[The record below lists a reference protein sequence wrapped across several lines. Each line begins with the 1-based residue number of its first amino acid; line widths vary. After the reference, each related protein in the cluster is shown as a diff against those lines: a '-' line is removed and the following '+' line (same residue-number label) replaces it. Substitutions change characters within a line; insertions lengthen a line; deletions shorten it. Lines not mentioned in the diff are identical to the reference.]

1 MPISLLVASSDEAF
15 RESVKENLAS
25 LSGARAVAEYTEVSA
40 NLYIRILQDAERHPD
55 AALFIDLAGDTEAAL
70 RSLEKIKQA
79 IPDLYVIATHLHND
93 GDTVLAALRAGAND
107 YLIYPFKRLDFREAM
122 SRLERAPR
130 RDISGGSRLGKI
142 YAFLGVKGGVGT
154 TTLATNFA
162 GVLAQRKQQT
172 VLLDLDWIANDA
184 CMQLG
189 LNPQYTLAEVGENL
203 DRMDQSLFEGFV
215 TRDALG
221 FYVVGPPDALE
232 HSVYFTEAMF
242 RDFSTFLVE
251 KYESIVVDC
260 GRMIVDE
267 TVLAALQTAGT
278 IFVVTTQEF
287 PALRNAQRYIGFLTR
302 MGFTQDQ
309 IKVVVNQYRKK
320 GSSDLATLQQV
331 QQTLNQNVFYG
342 IPPSPAVLQSINKG
356 RPFVANREAA
366 GDLDKVFRAFVTKA
380 TSANSTG
387 VIDPGASIGKIA

>member
-1 MPISLLVASSDEAF
+1 MPINLLIASSEEAF

-25 LSGARAVAEYTEVSA
+25 LTGARVAAEYPEVSA
-40 NLYIRILQDAERHPD
+40 NLYIRILQDAERYPD
-55 AALFIDLAGDTEAAL
+55 AALVVDLSANLEDSL
-70 RSLEKIKQA
+70 KSLEKVKQA
-79 IPDLYVIATHLHND
+79 IPDLYVVASHIHSE
-93 GDTVLAALRAGAND
+93 GETVIAALRAGAND
-107 YLIYPFKRLDFREAM
+107 YLLYPFKRLDFREAM

-130 RDISGGSRLGKI
+130 REIGGGSRLGKI
-142 YAFLGVKGGVGT
+142 HAFLGVKGGVGT

-162 GVLAQRKQQT
+162 AVLAQRKQQT
-172 VLLDLDWIANDA
+172 VLLDLDWIANDV

-215 TRDALG
+215 TRDSLG

-260 GRMIVDE
+260 GRALLDE

-278 IFVVTTQEF
+278 IFVVTTQDF
-287 PALRNAQRYIGFLTR
+287 PALRNAQRYLGFLTR

-309 IKVVVNQYRKK
+309 IRIVVNQYRKK
-320 GSSDLATLQQV
+320 GTTDLATLEQI
-331 QQTLNQNVFYG
+331 QQTLNQNVFFG
-342 IPPSPAVLQSINKG
+342 IPPSAAVLQSINRG
-356 RPFVANREAA
+356 RPFVADRQAA

-380 TSANSTG
+380 IGGRASADN
-387 VIDPGASIGKIA
+387 ALGKIA

>member
-1 MPISLLVASSDEAF
+1 MSITLLVASSDEAF

-25 LSGARAVAEYTEVSA
+25 LTAARVVADYSEVSA

-55 AALFIDLAGDTEAAL
+55 AALMIDISGDLEAAL
-70 RSLEKIKQA
+70 KSLEKIKQA
-79 IPDLYVIATHLHND
+79 IPDLYVIASNIHAE
-93 GDTVLAALRAGAND
+93 GETVIAALRAGAND
-107 YLIYPFKRLDFREAM
+107 YITQPFKRLDFREAM

-162 GVLAQRKQQT
+162 GVLAQRKQPT
-172 VLLDLDWIANDA
+172 VLMDLDWISNDV

-189 LNPQYTLAEVGENL
+189 VSPQYTLAEVGENL

-232 HSVYFTEAMF
+232 HSVYFTEGMF

-260 GRMIVDE
+260 GRTIVDE
-267 TVLAALQTAGT
+267 AVLAALQTAGT

-287 PALRNAQRYIGFLTR
+287 PALRNAQRYLGFLTR

-309 IKVVVNQYRKK
+309 IKIVVNQYRKK
-320 GSSDLATLQQV
+320 ASSDIASLEQM

-342 IPPSPAVLQSINKG
+342 IPQSQAVLQAINRG
-356 RPFVANREAA
+356 RPFVADRQAA

-380 TSANSTG
+380 TG
-387 VIDPGASIGKIA
+387 GRPGAEASLGKTA

>member
-1 MPISLLVASSDEAF
+1 MPINLLVASSDEAF
-15 RESVKENLAS
+15 REGVQENLAS
-25 LSGARAVAEYTEVSA
+25 LSGARVVAEYPEVSA

-55 AALFIDLAGDTEAAL
+55 AALFVDLAANPEEAL
-70 RSLEKIKQA
+70 KSLEKVKQA
-79 IPDLYVIATHLHND
+79 IPDLYVIASHHHAE
-93 GDTVLAALRAGAND
+93 GEAVIAALRAGAND
-107 YLIYPFKRLDFREAM
+107 YLVSPFKRLDFREAM
-122 SRLERAPR
+122 SRLERTPR

-154 TTLATNFA
+154 TTLAANFA
-162 GVLAQRKQQT
+162 AVLAQRKQQT
-172 VLLDLDWIANDA
+172 VLLDLDWIANDV

-189 LNPQYTLAEVGENL
+189 LNPQYSLAEVGENL
-203 DRMDQSLFEGFV
+203 DRMDQSLFESFV

-251 KYESIVVDC
+251 KYESIVLDC
-260 GRMIVDE
+260 GRALLDE

-278 IFVVTTQEF
+278 IFVVTTQDF
-287 PALRNAQRYIGFLTR
+287 PALRNAQRYLGFLTR

-309 IKVVVNQYRKK
+309 IRIVVNQYRKK
-320 GSSDLATLQQV
+320 GSADIATLEQV
-331 QQTLNQNVFYG
+331 QQTLNQSVFYG
-342 IPPSPAVLQSINKG
+342 IPPSSVVLQSINKG
-356 RPFVANREAA
+356 RPFVADRQAA

-380 TSANSTG
+380 TGGRGGAESTL
-387 VIDPGASIGKIA
+387 GKTA

>member
-1 MPISLLVASSDEAF
+1 MSITILVASSDEAF

-25 LSGARAVAEYTEVSA
+25 LTGARVVAEYPEVTA
-40 NLYIRILQDAERHPD
+40 NLYIRVLQDAERHSD
-55 AALFIDLAGDTEAAL
+55 AALVMDLSGDSEAAL
-70 RSLEKIKQA
+70 KSLEKIKQA
-79 IPDLYVIATHLHND
+79 IPDLYVVASNLHSE
-93 GDTVLAALRAGAND
+93 GDAVIAALRAGAND
-107 YLIYPFKRLDFREAM
+107 YLLQPFKRLDFREAM

-130 RDISGGSRLGKI
+130 RDISGGSKLGKI

-154 TTLATNFA
+154 TTLAVNFA
-162 GVLAQRKQQT
+162 SVLAQRKQQA
-172 VLLDLDWIANDA
+172 VLMDLDWIANDV

-189 LNPQYTLAEVGENL
+189 VAPQYTLAEVGENL

-215 TRDALG
+215 TRDPLG

-251 KYESIVVDC
+251 KYESIIVDC
-260 GRMIVDE
+260 GRTIVDE
-267 TVLAALQTAGT
+267 AVLAALQSAAT

-287 PALRNAQRYIGFLTR
+287 PALRNAQRYLGFLAR

-320 GSSDLATLQQV
+320 PSTEIATLEQV
-331 QQTLNQNVFYG
+331 QQTLNQSIFYG
-342 IPPSPAVLQSINKG
+342 IPPSGAVLQSINKG
-356 RPFVANREAA
+356 RPFVADRQSA
-366 GDLDKVFRAFVTKA
+366 GEIGKVFRAFVSKA
-380 TSANSTG
+380 TGGRQETE
-387 VIDPGASIGKIA
+387 VLGKTA

>member
-1 MPISLLVASSDEAF
+1 MSITILVASSDEAF

-25 LSGARAVAEYTEVSA
+25 LTGARVVAEYTEVTA
-40 NLYIRILQDAERHPD
+40 NLYIRVLQDAERHPD
-55 AALFIDLAGDTEAAL
+55 AALVVDLSGDPEAAL
-70 RSLEKIKQA
+70 KSLEKIKQA
-79 IPDLYVIATHLHND
+79 IPDLYVVASNIHSE
-93 GDTVLAALRAGAND
+93 GDAVIAALRAGAND
-107 YLIYPFKRLDFREAM
+107 YLLQPFKRLDFREAM

-130 RDISGGSRLGKI
+130 RDISGGSKLGKI

-154 TTLATNFA
+154 TTLAVNFA
-162 GVLAQRKQQT
+162 SVLAQRKQQA
-172 VLLDLDWIANDA
+172 VLMDLDWIANDV

-189 LNPQYTLAEVGENL
+189 VAPQYTLAEVGENL

-215 TRDALG
+215 TRDPLG

-251 KYESIVVDC
+251 KYESIIVDC
-260 GRMIVDE
+260 GRTIVDE
-267 TVLAALQTAGT
+267 AVLAALQSAAT

-287 PALRNAQRYIGFLTR
+287 PALRNAQRYLGFLAR

-320 GSSDLATLQQV
+320 QSTEIATLEQI
-331 QQTLNQNVFYG
+331 QQTLNQNIFYG
-342 IPPSPAVLQSINKG
+342 IPPSSAVLQSINKG
-356 RPFVANREAA
+356 RPFVADRQSA
-366 GDLDKVFRAFVTKA
+366 GEIDKVFRAFVSKA
-380 TSANSTG
+380 TGGRQETEAL
-387 VIDPGASIGKIA
+387 GKTA

>member
-1 MPISLLVASSDEAF
+1 MSISLLVASSDEAF

-25 LSGARAVAEYTEVSA
+25 LTGARVVAEYSEVSA
-40 NLYIRILQDAERHPD
+40 NLYIRLLQDAERHPD
-55 AALFIDLAGDTEAAL
+55 AALVLDLAGDQESAL
-70 RSLEKIKQA
+70 KSLEKIKQA
-79 IPDLYVIATHLHND
+79 IPDLYVIASNLHAD
-93 GDTVLAALRAGAND
+93 GEAVIAALRAGSND
-107 YLIYPFKRLDFREAM
+107 YLLQPFKRLDFREAM

-172 VLLDLDWIANDA
+172 VLMDLDWIANDV

-189 LNPQYTLAEVGENL
+189 VTPQYTLAEVGENL

-215 TRDALG
+215 ARDPLG

-260 GRMIVDE
+260 GRTIVDE
-267 TVLAALQTAGT
+267 AVLAALQTAGT

-287 PALRNAQRYIGFLTR
+287 PALRNAQRYLGFLTR

-320 GSSDLATLQQV
+320 GGSDIATLEQM
-331 QQTLNQNVFYG
+331 QQTLNQNIFYG
-342 IPPSPAVLQSINKG
+342 IPQSSAVLQAINKG
-356 RPFVANREAA
+356 RPFVADRQAA

-380 TSANSTG
+380 VGGRPAEDSAL
-387 VIDPGASIGKIA
+387 GKIA

>member
-1 MPISLLVASSDEAF
+1 MPINLLIASSDEAF
-15 RESVKENLAS
+15 RDSVKENLAS
-25 LSGARAVAEYTEVSA
+25 LTGARVVAEYPEVSA
-40 NLYIRILQDAERHPD
+40 NLYIRILQDAERYPD
-55 AALFIDLAGDTEAAL
+55 AALVVDLSANQDDAL
-70 RSLEKIKQA
+70 KSLEKVKQA
-79 IPDLYVIATHLHND
+79 IPELYVVASHLHAE
-93 GDTVLAALRAGAND
+93 GEAVIAALRAGAND

-122 SRLERAPR
+122 SRLERTPR
-130 RDISGGSRLGKI
+130 REISGGSRLGKI

-172 VLLDLDWIANDA
+172 VLLDLDWIANDV

-260 GRMIVDE
+260 GRALLDE

-278 IFVVTTQEF
+278 IFVVTTQDF
-287 PALRNAQRYIGFLTR
+287 PALRNAQRYLGFLTR

-309 IKVVVNQYRKK
+309 IRIVVNQYRKK
-320 GSSDLATLQQV
+320 GSTDIATLEQV
-331 QQTLNQNVFYG
+331 QQTLNQSVFFG
-342 IPPSPAVLQSINKG
+342 LPPSGSVLQSINQG
-356 RPFVANREAA
+356 RPFVADRQAA
-366 GDLDKVFRAFVTKA
+366 GELDKVFRAFVTKA
-380 TSANSTG
+380 VGGRPADSAL
-387 VIDPGASIGKIA
+387 GKTA

>member
-1 MPISLLVASSDEAF
+1 MPINLLIASSEEAF

-25 LSGARAVAEYTEVSA
+25 LTGARVAAEYPEVSA
-40 NLYIRILQDAERHPD
+40 NLYIRILQDAERYPD
-55 AALFIDLAGDTEAAL
+55 AALVVDLSANLEDSL
-70 RSLEKIKQA
+70 KSLEKVKQA
-79 IPDLYVIATHLHND
+79 IPDLYVVASHIHSE
-93 GDTVLAALRAGAND
+93 GETVIAALRAGAND
-107 YLIYPFKRLDFREAM
+107 YLLYPFKRLDFREAM

-130 RDISGGSRLGKI
+130 REIGGGSRLGKI
-142 YAFLGVKGGVGT
+142 HAFLGVKGGVGT

-162 GVLAQRKQQT
+162 AALAQRKQQT
-172 VLLDLDWIANDA
+172 VLLDLDWIANDV

-215 TRDALG
+215 TRDSLG

-260 GRMIVDE
+260 GRALLDE

-278 IFVVTTQEF
+278 IFVVTTQDF
-287 PALRNAQRYIGFLTR
+287 PALRNAQRYLGFLTR

-309 IKVVVNQYRKK
+309 IRIVVNQYRKK
-320 GSSDLATLQQV
+320 GSTDLATLEQI
-331 QQTLNQNVFYG
+331 QQTLNQNVFFG
-342 IPPSPAVLQSINKG
+342 IPPSAAVLQSINRG
-356 RPFVANREAA
+356 RPFVADRQAA

-380 TSANSTG
+380 IGGRASADN
-387 VIDPGASIGKIA
+387 ALGKIA

>member
-25 LSGARAVAEYTEVSA
+25 LTGARVVAEYSEVSA
-40 NLYIRILQDAERHPD
+40 NLYIRLLQDAERHPD
-55 AALFIDLAGDTEAAL
+55 AALVLDLAGDQESAL
-70 RSLEKIKQA
+70 KSLEKIKQA
-79 IPDLYVIATHLHND
+79 IPDLYVIASNLHAD
-93 GDTVLAALRAGAND
+93 GEAVIAALRAGSND
-107 YLIYPFKRLDFREAM
+107 YLLQPFKRLDFREAM

-172 VLLDLDWIANDA
+172 VLMDLDWIANDV

-189 LNPQYTLAEVGENL
+189 VTPQYTLAEVGENL

-215 TRDALG
+215 ARDPLG

-260 GRMIVDE
+260 GRTIVDE
-267 TVLAALQTAGT
+267 AVLAALQTAGT

-287 PALRNAQRYIGFLTR
+287 PALRNAQRYLGFLTR

-320 GSSDLATLQQV
+320 GGSDIATLEQM
-331 QQTLNQNVFYG
+331 QQTLNQNIFYG
-342 IPPSPAVLQSINKG
+342 IPQSSAVLQAINKG
-356 RPFVANREAA
+356 RPFVADRQAA

-380 TSANSTG
+380 VGGRAAEDSAL
-387 VIDPGASIGKIA
+387 GKIA

>member
-1 MPISLLVASSDEAF
+1 MSITLLVASSDEAF

-25 LSGARAVAEYTEVSA
+25 LSGARVVGEYSEVSA

-55 AALFIDLAGDTEAAL
+55 AALVIDISGDQDAAL
-70 RSLEKIKQA
+70 KSLEKIKQA
-79 IPDLYVIATHLHND
+79 IPDLYVIASNIHAE
-93 GDTVLAALRAGAND
+93 GEAVIAALRAGAND
-107 YLIYPFKRLDFREAM
+107 YLLQPFKRLDFREAM

-162 GVLAQRKQQT
+162 GVLAQRKQPT
-172 VLLDLDWIANDA
+172 VLMDLDWISNDV

-189 LNPQYTLAEVGENL
+189 VNPQYTLAEVGENL

-215 TRDALG
+215 TRDNLG

-260 GRMIVDE
+260 GRTIVDE
-267 TVLAALQTAGT
+267 AVLAALQTAGT

-287 PALRNAQRYIGFLTR
+287 PALRNAQRYLGFLTR

-309 IKVVVNQYRKK
+309 IKIVVNQYRKK
-320 GSSDLATLQQV
+320 ASSDIASLEQM
-331 QQTLNQNVFYG
+331 QQTLNQSVFYG
-342 IPPSPAVLQSINKG
+342 IPQSQAVLQSINKG
-356 RPFVANREAA
+356 RPFVADRQAA

-380 TSANSTG
+380 T
-387 VIDPGASIGKIA
+387 GARAEAAPIFGKTA

>member
-1 MPISLLVASSDEAF
+1 MSISLLVASSDEAF

-25 LSGARAVAEYTEVSA
+25 LTGARVVAEYSEVSA
-40 NLYIRILQDAERHPD
+40 NLYIRLLQDAERHPD
-55 AALFIDLAGDTEAAL
+55 AALVLDLAGDQESAL
-70 RSLEKIKQA
+70 KSLEKIKQA
-79 IPDLYVIATHLHND
+79 IPDLYVIASNIHAD
-93 GDTVLAALRAGAND
+93 GEAVIAALRAGSND
-107 YLIYPFKRLDFREAM
+107 YLLQPFKRLDFREAM

-172 VLLDLDWIANDA
+172 VLMDLDWIANDV

-189 LNPQYTLAEVGENL
+189 VTPQYTLAEVGENL

-215 TRDALG
+215 ARDPLG

-260 GRMIVDE
+260 GRTIVDE
-267 TVLAALQTAGT
+267 AVLAALQTAGT

-287 PALRNAQRYIGFLTR
+287 PALRNAQRYLGFLTR

-320 GSSDLATLQQV
+320 GGSDIATLEQM
-331 QQTLNQNVFYG
+331 QQTLNQNIFYG
-342 IPPSPAVLQSINKG
+342 IPQSSAVLQAINKG
-356 RPFVANREAA
+356 RPFVADRQAA

-380 TSANSTG
+380 VGGRTAEDSAL
-387 VIDPGASIGKIA
+387 GKIA

>member
-1 MPISLLVASSDEAF
+1 MSITLLVASSDEAF

-25 LSGARAVAEYTEVSA
+25 LTAARVVADYPEVSA

-55 AALFIDLAGDTEAAL
+55 AALMIDISGDLEAAL
-70 RSLEKIKQA
+70 KSLEKIKQA
-79 IPDLYVIATHLHND
+79 IPDLYVIASNIHAE
-93 GDTVLAALRAGAND
+93 GETVIAALRAGAND
-107 YLIYPFKRLDFREAM
+107 YITQPFKRLDFREAM

-162 GVLAQRKQQT
+162 GVLAQRKQPT
-172 VLLDLDWIANDA
+172 VLMDLDWISNDV

-189 LNPQYTLAEVGENL
+189 VTPQYTLAEVGENL

-232 HSVYFTEAMF
+232 HSVYFTEGMF

-260 GRMIVDE
+260 GRTIVDE
-267 TVLAALQTAGT
+267 AVLAALQTAGT
-278 IFVVTTQEF
+278 IFIVTTQEF
-287 PALRNAQRYIGFLTR
+287 PALRNAQRYLGFLTR

-309 IKVVVNQYRKK
+309 IKIVVNQYRKK
-320 GSSDLATLQQV
+320 ASSDIATLEQM

-342 IPPSPAVLQSINKG
+342 IPQSQAVLQAINRG
-356 RPFVANREAA
+356 RPFVSDRQAA

-380 TSANSTG
+380 TG
-387 VIDPGASIGKIA
+387 GRPGAEASLGKTA

>member
-1 MPISLLVASSDEAF
+1 MSITLLVASSDEAF

-25 LSGARAVAEYTEVSA
+25 LTAARVVADYPEVSA

-55 AALFIDLAGDTEAAL
+55 AALVIDISGDLEAAL
-70 RSLEKIKQA
+70 KSLEKIKQA
-79 IPDLYVIATHLHND
+79 IPDLYVIASNIHAE
-93 GDTVLAALRAGAND
+93 GEAVVAALRAGAND
-107 YLIYPFKRLDFREAM
+107 YITQPFKRLDFREAM

-162 GVLAQRKQQT
+162 GVLAQRKQPT
-172 VLLDLDWIANDA
+172 VLMDLDWISNDV

-189 LNPQYTLAEVGENL
+189 VTPQYTLAEVGENL

-215 TRDALG
+215 TRDSLG
-221 FYVVGPPDALE
+221 FYVVGSPDALE
-232 HSVYFTEAMF
+232 HSVYFTEGMF

-260 GRMIVDE
+260 GRTIVDE
-267 TVLAALQTAGT
+267 AVLAALQTAGT

-287 PALRNAQRYIGFLTR
+287 PALRNAQRYLGFLTR

-309 IKVVVNQYRKK
+309 IKIVVNQYRKK
-320 GSSDLATLQQV
+320 ASTDIASLEQM
-331 QQTLNQNVFYG
+331 QQTLNQNIFYG
-342 IPPSPAVLQSINKG
+342 IPQSQSVLQAINRG
-356 RPFVANREAA
+356 RPFIEDRQAA
-366 GDLDKVFRAFVTKA
+366 GELDKVFRAFVTKA
-380 TSANSTG
+380 TG
-387 VIDPGASIGKIA
+387 GRPGAEVSLGKIA

>member
-25 LSGARAVAEYTEVSA
+25 LTGARVVAEYPEVSA
-40 NLYIRILQDAERHPD
+40 NLYIRLLQDAERHPD
-55 AALFIDLAGDTEAAL
+55 AALVLDLAGDQEASL
-70 RSLEKIKQA
+70 KSLEKIKQA
-79 IPDLYVIATHLHND
+79 IPDLYVIASNIHAD
-93 GDTVLAALRAGAND
+93 GEAVIAALRAGSND
-107 YLIYPFKRLDFREAM
+107 YLLQPFKRLDFREAM

-172 VLLDLDWIANDA
+172 VLMDLDWIANDV

-189 LNPQYTLAEVGENL
+189 VNPQYTLAEVGENL

-215 TRDALG
+215 ARDPLG

-260 GRMIVDE
+260 GRTIVDE
-267 TVLAALQTAGT
+267 AVLAALQTAGT

-287 PALRNAQRYIGFLTR
+287 PALRNAQRYMGFLTR

-320 GSSDLATLQQV
+320 GGSDIATLEQM
-331 QQTLNQNVFYG
+331 QQTLNQNIFYG
-342 IPPSPAVLQSINKG
+342 IPQSPAVLQAINRG
-356 RPFVANREAA
+356 RPFVADRQAA

-380 TSANSTG
+380 VGGRAADESAL
-387 VIDPGASIGKIA
+387 GKIA

>member
-1 MPISLLVASSDEAF
+1 MPINLLVASSEEAF

-25 LSGARAVAEYTEVSA
+25 LSGARVVAEYPEVSA
-40 NLYIRILQDAERHPD
+40 NLYIRILQDAERYPD
-55 AALFIDLAGDTEAAL
+55 AALVVDLSANLEDSL
-70 RSLEKIKQA
+70 KSLEKVKQA
-79 IPDLYVIATHLHND
+79 IPDLYVVASHIHSE
-93 GDTVLAALRAGAND
+93 GDTVIAALRAGAND
-107 YLIYPFKRLDFREAM
+107 YLLYPFKRLDFREAM

-130 RDISGGSRLGKI
+130 REIAGGSRLGKI

-162 GVLAQRKQQT
+162 AVLAQRKQQT
-172 VLLDLDWIANDA
+172 VLLDLDWIANDV

-215 TRDALG
+215 TRDSLG

-260 GRMIVDE
+260 GRALLDE

-278 IFVVTTQEF
+278 IFVVTTQDF
-287 PALRNAQRYIGFLTR
+287 PALRNAQRYLGFLTR

-309 IKVVVNQYRKK
+309 IRIVVNQYRKK
-320 GSSDLATLQQV
+320 GSTDLATLEQI
-331 QQTLNQNVFYG
+331 QQTLNQNVFFG
-342 IPPSPAVLQSINKG
+342 IPPSAAVLQSINRG
-356 RPFVANREAA
+356 RPFVADRQAA

-380 TSANSTG
+380 IGGRAPADSAL
-387 VIDPGASIGKIA
+387 GKIA

>member
-1 MPISLLVASSDEAF
+1 MPINLLIASSEEAF

-25 LSGARAVAEYTEVSA
+25 LTGARVAAEYPEVSA
-40 NLYIRILQDAERHPD
+40 NLYIRILQDAERYPD
-55 AALFIDLAGDTEAAL
+55 AALVVDLSANLEDSL
-70 RSLEKIKQA
+70 KSLEKVKQA
-79 IPDLYVIATHLHND
+79 IPDLYVVASHIHSE
-93 GDTVLAALRAGAND
+93 GETVIAALRAGAND
-107 YLIYPFKRLDFREAM
+107 YLLYPFKRLDFREAM

-130 RDISGGSRLGKI
+130 RRFRGGSRLGKI
-142 YAFLGVKGGVGT
+142 HAFLGVKGGVGT

-162 GVLAQRKQQT
+162 AVLAQRKQQT
-172 VLLDLDWIANDA
+172 VLLDLDWIANDV

-215 TRDALG
+215 TRDSLG

-260 GRMIVDE
+260 GRALLDE

-278 IFVVTTQEF
+278 IFVVTTQDF
-287 PALRNAQRYIGFLTR
+287 PALRNAQRYLGFLTR

-309 IKVVVNQYRKK
+309 IRIVVNQYRKK
-320 GSSDLATLQQV
+320 GTTDLATLEQI
-331 QQTLNQNVFYG
+331 QQTLNQNVFFG
-342 IPPSPAVLQSINKG
+342 IPPSAAVLQSINRG
-356 RPFVANREAA
+356 RPFVADRQAA

-380 TSANSTG
+380 IGGRASADN
-387 VIDPGASIGKIA
+387 ALGKIA

>member
-1 MPISLLVASSDEAF
+1 MSITLLVASSDEAF
-15 RESVKENLAS
+15 RESVKENIAS
-25 LSGARAVAEYTEVSA
+25 LTAARVVADYPEVSA

-55 AALFIDLAGDTEAAL
+55 AALFIDISGDQEAAL
-70 RSLEKIKQA
+70 KSLEKIKQA
-79 IPDLYVIATHLHND
+79 IPDLYVIASNIHAD
-93 GDTVLAALRAGAND
+93 GEAVIAALRAGAND
-107 YLIYPFKRLDFREAM
+107 YVTQPFKRLDFREAM

-172 VLLDLDWIANDA
+172 VLMDLDWIANDV

-189 LNPQYTLAEVGENL
+189 VTPQYTLAEVGENL

-232 HSVYFTEAMF
+232 HTVYFTEGMF

-251 KYESIVVDC
+251 KYESIIVDC
-260 GRMIVDE
+260 GRTIVDE
-267 TVLAALQTAGT
+267 AVLAALQTAGT

-287 PALRNAQRYIGFLTR
+287 PALRNAQRYLGFLTR

-309 IKVVVNQYRKK
+309 LKIVVNQYRKK
-320 GSSDLATLQQV
+320 GSNDIATLEQM
-331 QQTLNQNVFYG
+331 QQTLNQSVFYG
-342 IPPSPAVLQSINKG
+342 IPQSPAVLQSINKG
-356 RPFVANREAA
+356 RPFVSDRQAA

-380 TSANSTG
+380 TGGRPEA
-387 VIDPGASIGKIA
+387 PSIVGKIA

>member
-1 MPISLLVASSDEAF
+1 MSITILVASSDEAF

-25 LSGARAVAEYTEVSA
+25 LTGARVVAEYTEVTA
-40 NLYIRILQDAERHPD
+40 NLYIRVLQDAERHPD
-55 AALFIDLAGDTEAAL
+55 AALVVDLSGDPEAAL
-70 RSLEKIKQA
+70 KSLEKIKQA
-79 IPDLYVIATHLHND
+79 IPDLYVVASNIHSE
-93 GDTVLAALRAGAND
+93 GDAVIAALRAGAND
-107 YLIYPFKRLDFREAM
+107 YLLQPFKRLDFREAM

-130 RDISGGSRLGKI
+130 RDISGGSKLGKI

-154 TTLATNFA
+154 TTLAVNFA
-162 GVLAQRKQQT
+162 SVLAQRKQQA
-172 VLLDLDWIANDA
+172 VLMDLDWIANDV

-189 LNPQYTLAEVGENL
+189 VAPQYTLAEVGENL

-215 TRDALG
+215 TRDPLG

-251 KYESIVVDC
+251 KYESIIVDC
-260 GRMIVDE
+260 GRTIVDE
-267 TVLAALQTAGT
+267 AVLAALQSAAT

-287 PALRNAQRYIGFLTR
+287 PALRNAQRYLGFLAR

-320 GSSDLATLQQV
+320 PSTEIATLEQI
-331 QQTLNQNVFYG
+331 QQTLNQSIFYG
-342 IPPSPAVLQSINKG
+342 IPPSSAVLQSINKG
-356 RPFVANREAA
+356 RPFVADRQSA
-366 GDLDKVFRAFVTKA
+366 GEIDKVFRAFVSKA
-380 TSANSTG
+380 TSGRQETEAL
-387 VIDPGASIGKIA
+387 GKTA

>member
-1 MPISLLVASSDEAF
+1 MSITLLVASSDEAF

-25 LSGARAVAEYTEVSA
+25 LTGARVVADYPEVSA

-55 AALFIDLAGDTEAAL
+55 AALFIDISGDQEAAL
-70 RSLEKIKQA
+70 KSLEKIKQA
-79 IPDLYVIATHLHND
+79 IPDLYVIASNIHAD
-93 GDTVLAALRAGAND
+93 GEAVISALRSGAND
-107 YLIYPFKRLDFREAM
+107 YLTQPFKRLDFREAM

-172 VLLDLDWIANDA
+172 VLMDLDWISNDV

-189 LNPQYTLAEVGENL
+189 VTPQYTLAEVGENL

-215 TRDALG
+215 TKDALG

-232 HSVYFTEAMF
+232 HTVYFTEAMF

-260 GRMIVDE
+260 GRTIVDE
-267 TVLAALQTAGT
+267 AVLAALQTAGT

-287 PALRNAQRYIGFLTR
+287 PALRNAQRYLGFLTR
-302 MGFTQDQ
+302 MGFSQDQ
-309 IKVVVNQYRKK
+309 LKIVVNQYRKK
-320 GSSDLATLQQV
+320 ASNDIATLEQM
-331 QQTLNQNVFYG
+331 QQTLNQSVFYG
-342 IPPSPAVLQSINKG
+342 IPQSQAVLQSINKG
-356 RPFVANREAA
+356 RPFIADRQAA
-366 GDLDKVFRAFVTKA
+366 GELDKIFRAFVTKA
-380 TSANSTG
+380 TGGRPDSAS
-387 VIDPGASIGKIA
+387 AMGKIA

>member
-1 MPISLLVASSDEAF
+1 MSITLLVASSDEAF

-25 LSGARAVAEYTEVSA
+25 LTAARVVADYPEVSA

-55 AALFIDLAGDTEAAL
+55 AALVIDISGDLEAAL
-70 RSLEKIKQA
+70 KSLEKIKQA
-79 IPDLYVIATHLHND
+79 IPELYVIASNIHAE
-93 GDTVLAALRAGAND
+93 GETVIAALRAGAND
-107 YLIYPFKRLDFREAM
+107 YITQPFKRLDFREAM

-162 GVLAQRKQQT
+162 GVLAQRKQST
-172 VLLDLDWIANDA
+172 VLMDLDWISNDV

-189 LNPQYTLAEVGENL
+189 VTPQYTLAEVGENL

-232 HSVYFTEAMF
+232 HSVYFTEGMF

-260 GRMIVDE
+260 GRTIVDE
-267 TVLAALQTAGT
+267 AVLAALQTAGT

-287 PALRNAQRYIGFLTR
+287 PALRNAQRYLGFLTR

-309 IKVVVNQYRKK
+309 IKIVVNQYRKK
-320 GSSDLATLQQV
+320 ASSDIASLEQM
-331 QQTLNQNVFYG
+331 QQTLNQNIFYG
-342 IPPSPAVLQSINKG
+342 IPQSQAVLQAINRG
-356 RPFVANREAA
+356 RPFVSDRQAA
-366 GDLDKVFRAFVTKA
+366 GDLDKVFRSFVTKA
-380 TSANSTG
+380 TGGRPATE
-387 VIDPGASIGKIA
+387 ASLGKTA

>member
-1 MPISLLVASSDEAF
+1 MSITLLVASSDEAF

-25 LSGARAVAEYTEVSA
+25 LTAARVVADYPEVSA

-55 AALFIDLAGDTEAAL
+55 AALVIDISGDLEAAL
-70 RSLEKIKQA
+70 KSLEKIKQA
-79 IPDLYVIATHLHND
+79 IPDLYVIASNIHAE
-93 GDTVLAALRAGAND
+93 GEAVVAALRAGAND
-107 YLIYPFKRLDFREAM
+107 YITQPFKRLDFREAM

-162 GVLAQRKQQT
+162 GVLAQRKQPT
-172 VLLDLDWIANDA
+172 VLMDLDWISNDV

-189 LNPQYTLAEVGENL
+189 VTPQYTLAEVGENL

-215 TRDALG
+215 TRDSLG

-232 HSVYFTEAMF
+232 HSVYFTEGMF

-251 KYESIVVDC
+251 KYESIIVDC
-260 GRMIVDE
+260 GRTIVDE
-267 TVLAALQTAGT
+267 AVLAALQTAGT

-287 PALRNAQRYIGFLTR
+287 PALRNAQRYLGFLTR

-309 IKVVVNQYRKK
+309 IKIVVNQYRKK
-320 GSSDLATLQQV
+320 ASTDIASLEQM
-331 QQTLNQNVFYG
+331 QQTLNQNIFYG
-342 IPPSPAVLQSINKG
+342 IPQSQVVLQSINRG
-356 RPFVANREAA
+356 RPFVSDRQAA
-366 GDLDKVFRAFVTKA
+366 GELDKVFRAFVTKA
-380 TSANSTG
+380 TVG
-387 VIDPGASIGKIA
+387 RPGAEASLGKIA

>member
-1 MPISLLVASSDEAF
+1 MSITLLVASTDETF
-15 RESVKENLAS
+15 RENVKENLAS
-25 LSGARAVAEYTEVSA
+25 LSGARVVADYSEVSA

-55 AALFIDLAGDTEAAL
+55 AALFIDLSNDLDGSL

-79 IPDLYVIATHLHND
+79 IPDLYVVAANLHSE
-93 GDTVLAALRAGAND
+93 GETVIAALRAGAND
-107 YLIYPFKRLDFREAM
+107 YIVSPFKRLDFREAM

-172 VLLDLDWIANDA
+172 VLMDLDWIANDV

-189 LNPQYTLAEVGENL
+189 VSPQYTLAEVGENL

-215 TRDALG
+215 TRDSLG
-221 FYVVGPPDALE
+221 CYVVGPPDALE
-232 HSVYFTEAMF
+232 HSVYFNEAMF
-242 RDFSTFLVE
+242 RDFTTFLVE

-260 GRMIVDE
+260 GRMVVDE
-267 TVLAALQTAGT
+267 TVLAALQSAAT
-278 IFVVTTQEF
+278 IFVVTSQEF
-287 PALRNAQRYIGFLTR
+287 PALRNAQRYLGFLTR
-302 MGFTQDQ
+302 MGLTQDQ
-309 IKVVVNQYRKK
+309 IKIVVNQYRKK
-320 GSSDLATLQQV
+320 SSSDIATLEQM
-331 QQTLNQNVFYG
+331 QQTLNQPVFYG
-342 IPPSPAVLQSINKG
+342 IPQSQAVLQAINKG
-356 RPFVANREAA
+356 RPFVADRQAA

-380 TSANSTG
+380 VGGRLAADN
-387 VIDPGASIGKIA
+387 ALGKTA

>member
-1 MPISLLVASSDEAF
+1 MSITLLVASSDEAF

-25 LSGARAVAEYTEVSA
+25 LTAARVVADYPEVSA

-55 AALFIDLAGDTEAAL
+55 AALMIDISGDLEAAL
-70 RSLEKIKQA
+70 KSLEKIKQA
-79 IPDLYVIATHLHND
+79 IPDLYVIASNIHAE
-93 GDTVLAALRAGAND
+93 GETVIAALRAGAND
-107 YLIYPFKRLDFREAM
+107 YITQPFKRLDFREAM

-162 GVLAQRKQQT
+162 GVLAQRKQPT
-172 VLLDLDWIANDA
+172 VLMDLDWISNDV

-189 LNPQYTLAEVGENL
+189 VTPQYTLAEVGENL

-232 HSVYFTEAMF
+232 HSVYFTEGMF

-260 GRMIVDE
+260 GRTIVDE
-267 TVLAALQTAGT
+267 AVLAALQTAGT
-278 IFVVTTQEF
+278 IFIVTTQEF
-287 PALRNAQRYIGFLTR
+287 PALRNAQRYLGFLTR

-309 IKVVVNQYRKK
+309 IKIVVNQYRKK
-320 GSSDLATLQQV
+320 ASSDIASLEQM

-342 IPPSPAVLQSINKG
+342 IPQSQAVLQAINRG
-356 RPFVANREAA
+356 RPFVSDRQAA

-380 TSANSTG
+380 TG
-387 VIDPGASIGKIA
+387 GRPGAEASLGKTA